1 MLNGASSLPI
11 PLEVSILFEEQ
22 MKYNI
27 VEKRN
32 TFSRCQGD

>member
-1 MLNGASSLPI
+1 MVTILNRNVELN
-11 PLEVSILFEEQ
+11 ILFEEQ

>member
-1 MLNGASSLPI
+1 MVTILNRNVEL
-11 PLEVSILFEEQ
+11 SILFEEQ